1 LRKTA
6 HVLLALAGLV
16 SGTPAIPSV
25 TYFALDLEEQE
36 IQRTL
41 TQLLDSDVGS
51 AIQGKIDAK
60 GMLGTYENGVAFVLQ
75 GGLQDTV
82 DNGVRTNSSSP
93 SLERYLL
100 QSIRRDP
107 PPRSSTPTGR
117 VTQDTNIT
125 KPTTP
130 GQPQLHILFLGSS
143 IGNFSRREDAQF
155 LRSLPLRAG
164 YGDTLLLG
172 IDHDNDREEIE
183 IAYNDPKGLT
193 RNFIMNGLKAAG
205 IALGDSEVFDLS
217 NWEYINSYDEGS
229 RECIRGTASHAFLIH
244 TTLGAHEA
252 FYKCLHP
259 HCITMPGTKEE
270 VYFSKDELIRI
281 EMSLKVEGCFSPYP

>member
-1 LRKTA
+1 M
-6 HVLLALAGLV
+6 
-16 SGTPAIPSV
+16 
-25 TYFALDLEEQE
+25 TYFALDLEERE

-51 AIQGKIDAK
+51 AIQGKIDTK
-60 GMLGTYENGVAFVLQ
+60 GMLGTYENGVAFVLR

-82 DNGVRTNSSSP
+82 NNGVCADSGSP
-93 SLERYLL
+93 SLECYTL
-100 QSIRRDP
+100 QNIRRDDI
-107 PPRSSTPTGR
+107 S
-117 VTQDTNIT
+117 IT
-125 KPTTP
+125 EPTTP

-143 IGNFSRREDAQF
+143 IGNFLRREDAQF

-172 IDHDNDREEIE
+172 LDHDNDREEIE

-229 RECIRGTASHAFLIH
+229 RECIRGTASHGLLVHA
-244 TTLGAHEA
+244 TLGAHEA
-252 FYKCLHP
+252 FYKCIHP
-259 HCITMPGTKEE
+259 HHITMPGTKEE
-270 VYFSKDELIRI
+270 IYFSKDELIKI
-281 EMSLKVEGCFSPYP
+281 EMSLKVGGCFSPYP